1 MVFGAAAVG
10 KLAGGHIHYIHAH
23 QKTVGAFGGIVGRGA
38 GGDVAR
44 LPAARRSIGIVG
56 GDYQQIHIGILAV
69 VAAGAGAEQDYRHRA
84 HRIVNRLGDGPGP
97 GVAALLDRGLRHT
110 GYSAAGMDSRFC
122 RNDGGMVLIAAPGCQ
137 LTGNGVPGYT
147 AANQFRDASHII
159 YEGDAMRLQGKVA
172 LITGGARGQ
181 GAAEARLFAREGA
194 KVVIADVL
202 DPDGMS
208 VAAAINE
215 LGGDATY
222 VHLDVSRESDWQ
234 DAIAAAVAAYGKL
247 DVLVNN
253 AAIWRGGH
261 VLDTGGD
268 QWDAVLDINAKGV
281 FLGTKL
287 AIPEMR
293 RAGGGSIVNISSTAG
308 LVGSH
313 TSTAYSASK
322 GAVRLF
328 TKSTAVQYGAENI
341 RANSI
346 HPGPIDTPMGD
357 QVWPDAD
364 SREETIDRT
373 VLKRIGTPED
383 IANGALFLAS
393 DESSFMTGAE
403 LVIDGGLTAQ

>member
-1 MVFGAAAVG
+1 MV
-10 KLAGGHIHYIHAH
+10 L
-23 QKTVGAFGGIVGRGA
+23 
-38 GGDVAR
+38 VA
-44 LPAARRSIGIVG
+44 
-56 GDYQQIHIGILAV
+56 
-69 VAAGAGAEQDYRHRA
+69 
-84 HRIVNRLGDGPGP
+84 
-97 GVAALLDRGLRHT
+97 GLR
-110 GYSAAGMDSRFC
+110 R
-122 RNDGGMVLIAAPGCQ
+122 Q
-137 LTGNGVPGYT
+137 LTGGGARGYT
-147 AANQFRDASHII
+147 AGADSATMGKG
-159 YEGDAMRLQGKVA
+159 EMMRLEGKVA

-202 DPDGMS
+202 DPDGIS

-222 VHLDVSRESDWQ
+222 VHLDVASEADWQ
-234 DAIAAAVAAYGKL
+234 EAIAAAVSAYGKL

-261 VLDTGGD
+261 VLETDGE

-293 RAGGGSIVNISSTAG
+293 LAGGGSIVNISSTAG
-308 LVGSH
+308 LVGSR

-328 TKSTAVQYGAENI
+328 TKSTAVQYGAEGI

-346 HPGPIDTPMGD
+346 HPGPIDTAMGD
-357 QVWPDAD
+357 QVWPDAG
-364 SREETIDRT
+364 SREETIERT
-373 VLKRIGTPED
+373 VLKRIGKPED